1 MAFFSNLFQPKS
13 SSVLGVDLGSSVVKV
28 VELSPQGSQFQLD
41 NYVMAKLDLG
51 KETQRNVKEL
61 TDVLKEALAQAK
73 FKSKS
78 AYVAVPEASSFSTL
92 IELPVIPEK
101 ELALAIPYEAK
112 KYIPIS
118 IDQIYLQWIVL
129 PQANSS
135 TNGASLA
142 RKGMP
147 EIQPPSPKLQVLLV
161 AVMKDVVENLTQ
173 VAVSAGLKVLGL
185 ETESFS
191 LMRAL
196 LGNTQDVIM
205 LVDIGTH
212 SFNINVV
219 EGGFLHF
226 GYEQEFAILRDR
238 DKVEFQKSINDGI
251 TKEIQRTSNL
261 YFNKSGKKIV
271 KCIFVGGGSFVAG
284 LLPYVKETLNI
295 DVLQGNP
302 FSDIVY
308 SPTLKSVIEE
318 IGPSMS
324 VAIGLAKRQTT

>member
-1 MAFFSNLFQPKS
+1 MAFFSNLFQSKS

-61 TDVLKEALAQAK
+61 TEVLKEALSQAK
-73 FKSKS
+73 FKSKD

-101 ELALAIPYEAK
+101 ELASAIPYEAK
-112 KYIPIS
+112 KYIPVAM
-118 IDQIYLQWIVL
+118 DQIYLRWIVL
-129 PQANSS
+129 PQSGGL

-142 RKGMP
+142 TKGMS

-196 LGNTQDVIM
+196 LGNSQDVIM

-219 EGGFLHF
+219 EGGFLRF

-238 DKVEFQKSINDGI
+238 DRAEFQKSINDGI

-261 YFNKSGKKIV
+261 YFNKSGKKIA
-271 KCIFVGGGSFVAG
+271 KCVFVGGGSFVAG
-284 LLPYVKETLNI
+284 LLPYVKETLGI
-295 DVLQGNP
+295 DILQGNP

-308 SPTLKSVIEE
+308 SPALKPVIEE

-324 VAIGLAKRQTT
+324 VAIGLAKRQTI